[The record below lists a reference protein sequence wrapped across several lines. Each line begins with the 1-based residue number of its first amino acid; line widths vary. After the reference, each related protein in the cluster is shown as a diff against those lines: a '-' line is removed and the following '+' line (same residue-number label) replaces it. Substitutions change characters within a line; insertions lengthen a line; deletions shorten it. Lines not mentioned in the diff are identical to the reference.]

1 MPCCDYIAGM
11 TNEQFRALR
20 TLILDQ
26 NVKIESLAM
35 EIRALKTLVTSPPD
49 VIYVTDEDVAEEA
62 DMPEDVK
69 KLLGL

>member
-1 MPCCDYIAGM
+1 M
-11 TNEQFRALR
+11 TDEQFRALR

-26 NVKIESLAM
+26 SVKIEALAM
-35 EIRALKTLVTSPPD
+35 EIRALKKLVTSPPD
-49 VIYVTDEDVAEEA
+49 VIYVTDEDVAEQA